1 MQTFTLKSASFLT
14 SAQNLSQCPPPTLS
28 EVAFLGR
35 SNVGKSTLINL
46 LCNQKKLAKSSST
59 PGKTQLINF
68 FLTQWKKNVPKDS
81 AQDSVFL
88 ESKNLD
94 STLEVFKLILVDLPG
109 FGYAKVAKSQKEL
122 WNRNLVEFLRKRDCI
137 RLFVHLVD
145 SRHPNLEIDANLIT
159 FIGQFLRGDQRFVQI
174 FTKFD
179 KLNVSEQNKLKTIFP
194 NALFSSSLKK
204 QNTSKIADFIVANT
218 LGYTL

>member
-1 MQTFTLKSASFLT
+1 MQHFILKNASFLI
-14 SAQNLSQCPPPTLS
+14 SAQNLSQCPPPMLS

-46 LCNQKKLAKSSST
+46 LCNQKNLAKSSST

-68 FLTQWKKNVPKDS
+68 FATQWKANS
-81 AQDSVFL
+81 QDS
-88 ESKNLD
+88 
-94 STLEVFKLILVDLPG
+94 TQEVLKLMFVDLPG

-145 SRHPNLEIDANLIT
+145 SRHPNLEIDANLVA
-159 FIGQFLRGDQRFVQI
+159 FVEQFLRGDQRFVQV

-179 KLNVSEQNKLKTIFP
+179 KLNVNEQNKLKAAFP

-204 QNTSKIADFIVANT
+204 HYTPKIADFIVANT
-218 LGYTL
+218 LGYAL

>member
-1 MQTFTLKSASFLT
+1 MQAFNLKSANFLT
-14 SAQNLSQCPPPTLS
+14 SAQNLSQCPPPILS

-46 LCNQKKLAKSSST
+46 LCNQKNLAKSSST

-68 FLTQWKKNVPKDS
+68 FLTQWCKNLP
-81 AQDSVFL
+81 QDSTKQEAL
-88 ESKNLD
+88 
-94 STLEVFKLILVDLPG
+94 KLMFVDLPG

-145 SRHPNLEIDANLIT
+145 SRHPNLEIDSNLVA
-159 FIGQFLRGDQRFVQI
+159 FVGQFLRGDQRFVQI

-179 KLNVSEQNKLKTIFP
+179 KLNASEQNKLKATFP

-204 QNTSKIADFIVANT
+204 QNTPKIADFIIENT

>member
-1 MQTFTLKSASFLT
+1 MQTFTLKSADFLT
-14 SAQNLSQCPPPTLS
+14 SAQNLSQCPPPLLS
-28 EVAFLGR
+28 EVVFLGR
-35 SNVGKSTLINL
+35 SNVGKSTFINL

-68 FLTQWKKNVPKDS
+68 FVTQWKTNAPQDCIKDCA
-81 AQDSVFL
+81 AQEIL
-88 ESKNLD
+88 
-94 STLEVFKLILVDLPG
+94 KLIFVDLPG

-145 SRHPNLEIDANLIT
+145 SRHPNLEIDANLVA
-159 FIGQFLRGDQRFVQI
+159 FVGEFLRGDQRFVQI

-179 KLNVSEQNKLKTIFP
+179 KLNVSEQNKLKATFP
-194 NALFSSSLKK
+194 NALFSSSLNK
-204 QNTSKIADFIVANT
+204 QNIPKIADFIVANA
-218 LGYTL
+218 LGYAL